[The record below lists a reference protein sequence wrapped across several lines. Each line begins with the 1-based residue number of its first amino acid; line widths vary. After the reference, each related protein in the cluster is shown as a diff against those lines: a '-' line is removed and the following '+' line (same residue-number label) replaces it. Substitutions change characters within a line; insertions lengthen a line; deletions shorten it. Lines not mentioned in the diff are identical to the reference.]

1 MVEVKCTVQ
10 SGFCRNS
17 WIEVGGTEEVECE
30 GSMGDGE
37 IPETQGKFEVAATKA
52 SNEVILVILD
62 GAFCGVGA
70 MKVWGNELEPYA
82 GIKQKHFQAAGAFI
96 VSHLLLGGK
105 AAVGE
110 VGVEDASGSD
120 EFAFVARGEWLR

>member
-10 SGFCRNS
+10 LVFRRKS
-17 WIEVGGTEEVECE
+17 WIGAGGTEENDCKD
-30 GSMGDGE
+30 SMGDEAFPEMEGE
-37 IPETQGKFEVAATKA
+37 VGVAATEVG
-52 SNEVILVILD
+52 NEVILVGLD
-62 GAFCGVGA
+62 DAFCGVGA
-70 MKVWGNELEPYA
+70 MKVWGHELEAYA
-82 GIKQKHFQAAGAFI
+82 EIALKSFEAAGAFI

-120 EFAFVARGEWLR
+120 EFAFVA